1 MPKFMTTGRL
11 TQSAMQGL
19 ASKPEDRSEAVGK
32 LMAAAGGKLLHYFV
46 TTGDHDFLL
55 ISEADGAET
64 AVAAV
69 MAAACTGAVSDVKTM
84 QVWTSAEFKS
94 VAAKAGQ
101 IISAYRAPGQG

>member
-32 LMAAAGGKLLHYFV
+32 LVAAAGGKLLDYYV
-46 TTGDHDFLL
+46 TTGEHDFIL
-55 ISEADGAET
+55 ITEADGAEI

-69 MAAACTGAVSDVKTM
+69 MAAASAGAVSDVKTT
-84 QVWTSAEFKS
+84 QIWTSAEFKD

-101 IISAYRAPGQG
+101 VISAYRAPGQG